1 MHPVWTGVD
10 SGVSVKKLMRYHAS
24 RSSDGVT
31 GTTGSTPFQTRFLSI
46 SKSTNGLGDA
56 SSCSLDPAPV
66 PREKT
71 GLNLPSPAE
80 PDRQV
85 LLARAEVQP
94 IDT

>member
-1 MHPVWTGVD
+1 M
-10 SGVSVKKLMRYHAS
+10 
-24 RSSDGVT
+24 
-31 GTTGSTPFQTRFLSI
+31 
-46 SKSTNGLGDA
+46 NGLGDA